1 MKKIFLL
8 MMLFV
13 TFATLSGCGN
23 NENTS
28 DPTPGVENAFYNTV
42 VVENKEISKEDY
54 YNKTLA
60 GLLGQM
66 AGFLSGYEFVWTA
79 GGPHVGMPEEWY
91 EFLNGPYA
99 GNYTHYWPGSY
110 AEGNNKYDRLKVN
123 PETGRNEVWSDDDYH
138 IDIFNQTIIKE
149 FGTSSYA
156 VKEAWKKYQI
166 SDWGGGY
173 DAMALISGNDLLA
186 PYTGTIEA
194 GNRYGWCT
202 EAYIENET
210 LGMNAAGMPNLATS
224 LADTFASNV
233 GYFDSVIWAKYY
245 AAMYSIAYFEDNI
258 LDVMEKALPV
268 LPKGSYPYQI
278 YHLAVDLYN
287 KYPND
292 YVKAAKELEEARRM
306 LYRIDNIQTDP
317 NVNGGFAIL
326 SWLYG
331 KNSYL
336 DTCKY
341 SSLMGYDGDCTAA
354 TCVGVMGIIHGF
366 KEGNEEYA
374 ELNSKIY
381 YDGEGVYFNDRDS
394 GFPPFI
400 ISEEYFTKI
409 KIDDIIKMYQEN
421 FETLLLEQ
429 GGEIKENSY
438 VIPTTNVYAD
448 HSLLFDN
455 CDGEL
460 RSKTGFKFNNGKFD
474 SIVETETGLTH
485 TGYGAFKF
493 NNIKNGKVYH
503 EFNNLIKGRT
513 YRVSA
518 YVTTSDDTQVEFFA
532 SDNDNYQAI
541 SFANVKSLI
550 NKSFIFTA
558 TSSTMDVGFKFSE
571 SASSSAYLTFDD
583 YFIEEIER
591 VELGTH
597 SEDKLTLA
605 NGKFT
610 KQIAKPASVK
620 AGQEVFLEVAYR
632 HYAQPIKVKILRNG
646 KLYGSV
652 ILSSTSINGVKGND
666 IVQIPYIFETEND
679 TIELVFENTKLYVGS
694 FNIYNRTQYM
704 FR

>member
-1 MKKIFLL
+1 MKKIFLIIIL
-8 MMLFV
+8 
-13 TFATLSGCGN
+13 TFTIIVLGGCN
-23 NENTS
+23 SNDDS
-28 DPTPGVENAFYNTV
+28 DTPKNENAFYNTV
-42 VVENKEISKEDY
+42 VVENKEISKEEY

-123 PETGRNEVWSDDDYH
+123 SETGRNEVWSDDDFH

-149 FGTSSYA
+149 FGYTAYD
-156 VKEAWKKYQI
+156 VKEAWKKYMV
-166 SDWGGGY
+166 SDWGGGF
-173 DAMALISGNDLLA
+173 DAMALISGSELLA
-186 PYTGTIEA
+186 PYTGTIES

-245 AAMYSIAYFEDNI
+245 AAMYAIAYFEDDIIN
-258 LDVMEKALPV
+258 VMEKALPV

-278 YHLAVDLYN
+278 YNLANELYE

-292 YVKAAKELEEARRM
+292 YVSAAKELEEARRM

-341 SSLMGYDGDCTAA
+341 ASIMGYDGDCTAA

-366 KEGNEEYA
+366 KEENEEYE
-374 ELNSKIY
+374 ELNGKIY
-381 YDGEGVYFNDRDS
+381 YDGEGVYYNDRDS

-400 ISEEYFTKI
+400 ISDEYFTKI
-409 KIDDIIKMYQEN
+409 KIDDIIKLYQEN
-421 FETLLLEQ
+421 FETLLLDQ
-429 GGEIKENSY
+429 GGQIKEDSY
-438 VIPTTNVYAD
+438 IIPTTTVYED
-448 HSLLFDN
+448 HSLLFEN

-460 RSKTGFKFNNGKFD
+460 RSTTGFASNNGNLE

-493 NNIKNGKVYH
+493 INIKNGKVYH
-503 EFNNLIKGRT
+503 QFDNLVKGRT

-518 YVTTSDDTQVEFFA
+518 YVTTSDNTQVEFFA
-532 SDNDNYQAI
+532 TDDKNYQSI

-550 NKSFIFTA
+550 NKTFIFKA
-558 TSSTMDVGFKFSE
+558 TSSSMKVGFKFSE
-571 SASSSAYLTFDD
+571 SALSGAYLTFDD
-583 YFIEEIER
+583 YFIEEIQR
-591 VELGTH
+591 TNLSDI
-597 SEDKLTLA
+597 SEDKLNLVSG
-605 NGKFT
+605 NFE
-610 KQIAKPASVK
+610 KQINKPNSVEI
-620 AGQEVFLEVAYR
+620 GQEVFLEVTYR
-632 HYAQPIKVKILRNG
+632 HYGPSIKVKVYRNG

-652 ILSSTSINGVKGND
+652 LLSTTSINGVKGND
-666 IVQIPYIFETEND
+666 VVQIPYVFESEND
-679 TIELVFENTKLYVGS
+679 TIELVFENTKLYIGS
-694 FNIYNRTQYM
+694 FNIYNRSQYM